1 MLVYLAK
8 SREIV
13 KKSKIKGGQIK
24 DIAVIDGM
32 SKGYTIQ
39 MPKEFKMALTANNER
54 SPVVILWIGDEIR
67 WVDFMSDEE
76 IVLAK
81 LGEGIKQKSK

>member
-1 MLVYLAK
+1 
-8 SREIV
+8 
-13 KKSKIKGGQIK
+13 
-24 DIAVIDGM
+24 
-32 SKGYTIQ
+32 